1 MEPPSRAIPGEIT
14 AGITGALFLPA
25 MIMMIRE
32 IMIREKNRNFIKVK
46 NQNMWRRSIEM
57 ILEYHKRILIRMILE
72 VTQETGINFYEVWI
86 ERIKSILFLWSEMI
100 TKA

>member
-46 NQNMWRRSIEM
+46 NQNMWRQSIEM
-57 ILEYHKRILIRMILE
+57 IREYHKRILIRMILGAI
-72 VTQETGINFYEVWI
+72 QETGITFYENLHFVKFW
-86 ERIKSILFLWSEMI
+86 
-100 TKA
+100 

>member
-46 NQNMWRRSIEM
+46 NQNLSRLSIGM
-57 ILEYHKRILIRMILE
+57 IREYHKRILIRMILGAI
-72 VTQETGINFYEVWI
+72 QETGIT
-86 ERIKSILFLWSEMI
+86 FL
-100 TKA
+100 

>member
-25 MIMMIRE
+25 MIMTIRE

-46 NQNMWRRSIEM
+46 NQNMWRQSIEM
-57 ILEYHKRILIRMILE
+57 IQEYHKHILIRMILG
-72 VTQETGINFYEVWI
+72 VTQEKGLICMKF
-86 ERIKSILFLWSEMI
+86 
-100 TKA
+100 